1 LYLGVTEPGYDCD
14 KDDAEDDGAFHVS
27 DHGVDDDEEA
37 DNSKPECGISHL
49 VSHAHDC
56 SRGCSSWTQRRR
68 ANRLV
73 SHHLKLNKEHE
84 HQSQQSLIAKH
95 ISPRE
100 PKLHQSSER
109 TCT

>member
-1 LYLGVTEPGYDCD
+1 VREEEQQQQQIEKRQRTTGTEKSKGNKKLQEQNSFGRNRESPEFVCLYLGVTEPGYDCD

-56 SRGCSSWTQRRR
+56 SRGCSS
-68 ANRLV
+68 
-73 SHHLKLNKEHE
+73 
-84 HQSQQSLIAKH
+84 
-95 ISPRE
+95 
-100 PKLHQSSER
+100 
-109 TCT
+109 